1 MKFIHTLWDKFKR
14 DTTLGRVVKNSGFLL
29 VSNLISAVISIITA
43 NLVGVTVFGVI
54 GIITSFITNVNQLLS
69 FRMADV
75 VVRYMGDFYA
85 RKEYDRAAAVVKAA
99 GIMEATISIVAYLVL
114 LLLAPLGA
122 KYIAK
127 DASLTPYFLI
137 YGVSILAMLT
147 FETASGVLRVVNSY
161 FGQSVINLVQSVV
174 ALGIILYAYFTRSGI
189 MIVLLAYLAGKV
201 VLGLGTII
209 FGLVRTRQTLGKGWW
224 KASFKL
230 LPPFKEL
237 AGFALS
243 TNFSGTINMVVR
255 DSELL
260 WVGGLFSPTIAGYYK
275 VAMSVINLIIMP
287 INPFIATTFPEIV
300 RNVANKMWMHLKSL
314 LKRVSFISIIWT
326 GAVTLVLLLVGKQ
339 LLFAKWIP
347 WRGHLASIYK
357 AEYLPAYPILLILL
371 IGFGIGNIPL
381 LEPQF
386 AARLQPRRLSAESI
400 FLGFARQNC
409 PDPDH
414 YSAHGAS
421 QSGAGCNHGRSGHI
435 HDVSG
440 CYHSHSDG

>member
-147 FETASGVLRVVNSY
+147 FETASGVLAG
-161 FGQSVINLVQSVV
+161 GQFILWAVGHQPCAECCRTWHHSLRLFHPQRNHDRTSRLPGWQS
-174 ALGIILYAYFTRSGI
+174 GSRSGNDHFW
-189 MIVLLAYLAGKV
+189 ARPHSADAGQ
-201 VLGLGTII
+201 
-209 FGLVRTRQTLGKGWW
+209 GLVEGIFQT
-224 KASFKL
+224 
-230 LPPFKEL
+230 
-237 AGFALS
+237 
-243 TNFSGTINMVVR
+243 T
-255 DSELL
+255 
-260 WVGGLFSPTIAGYYK
+260 SP
-275 VAMSVINLIIMP
+275 L
-287 INPFIATTFPEIV
+287 
-300 RNVANKMWMHLKSL
+300 
-314 LKRVSFISIIWT
+314 
-326 GAVTLVLLLVGKQ
+326 
-339 LLFAKWIP
+339 
-347 WRGHLASIYK
+347 
-357 AEYLPAYPILLILL
+357 
-371 IGFGIGNIPL
+371 
-381 LEPQF
+381 
-386 AARLQPRRLSAESI
+386 
-400 FLGFARQNC
+400 
-409 PDPDH
+409 
-414 YSAHGAS
+414 
-421 QSGAGCNHGRSGHI
+421 
-435 HDVSG
+435 
-440 CYHSHSDG
+440 